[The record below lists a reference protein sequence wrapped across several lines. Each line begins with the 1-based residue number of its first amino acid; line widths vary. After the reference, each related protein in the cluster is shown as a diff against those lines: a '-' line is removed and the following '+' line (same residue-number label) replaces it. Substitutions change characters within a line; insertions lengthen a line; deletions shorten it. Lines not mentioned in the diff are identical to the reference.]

1 LKGSGSAT
9 FDCDSI
15 RKDLRTMVAE
25 GKDLG
30 ISLPI
35 AERTLSIYD
44 QASDEGWGAKD
55 CTELPAYWFSHNE
68 SLAKR
73 S

>member
-1 LKGSGSAT
+1 
-9 FDCDSI
+9 
-15 RKDLRTMVAE
+15 MVAE

-30 ISLPI
+30 ITLPV

-44 QASDEGWGAKD
+44 QASAEGWGGKD

-68 SLAKR
+68 AAGKR
-73 S
+73 R